1 MYKIL
6 VTGGNGFLGKNILN
20 SEIFKKYT
28 IFAPSS
34 KDLDLTN
41 KKHIENF
48 LSKHKIDWIINCAV
62 RGGRRTREETSQD
75 FYDNVVSLSNI
86 LEYINENTRLITFS
100 SGAEIHKTDTFYG
113 LSKKICTNLICGKD
127 YITNIR
133 IYNIFG
139 RYGMKDSFVYSAIE
153 KALKNE
159 DIIIWENKKFDVYPV
174 ENLLKIINTIIE
186 KRRKEYIEIDSVY
199 YTKYTLYELAEIIKK
214 ECSSRSKI
222 IIEKEGNFDYI
233 GNPSEISDNTS
244 LDNLSK
250 SIYNLIDLIKNEKI

>member
-1 MYKIL
+1 
-6 VTGGNGFLGKNILN
+6 
-20 SEIFKKYT
+20 
-28 IFAPSS
+28 
-34 KDLDLTN
+34 
-41 KKHIENF
+41 
-48 LSKHKIDWIINCAV
+48 
-62 RGGRRTREETSQD
+62 
-75 FYDNVVSLSNI
+75 
-86 LEYINENTRLITFS
+86 
-100 SGAEIHKTDTFYG
+100 
-113 LSKKICTNLICGKD
+113 
-127 YITNIR
+127 
-133 IYNIFG
+133 
-139 RYGMKDSFVYSAIE
+139 MKDSFVYSAIE